1 MARCVR
7 GVRLGLRGVTAVC
20 SCHIWPNVNIC
31 WPNGHVTQ
39 VDPRLD
45 FEKAW
50 EAVPGFQFP
59 SLGQFHPAEYLQP
72 PEAPGDDGGGEGTD
86 PALDLVKLESAPSV
100 PLTLKRKNDLQNA
113 RNDPAAKNL
122 KSVAHRMDV
131 VDLTNEEPDEEDT
144 SAQMATAST
153 STTAQ

>member
-59 SLGQFHPAEYLQP
+59 SLGQFHPAEYLKP
-72 PEAPGDDGGGEGTD
+72 PEAPEGEGTD
-86 PALDLVKLESAPSV
+86 PVLDLVKLESAPSV

-113 RNDPAAKNL
+113 RNDPAAKKL
-122 KSVAHRMDV
+122 KSVACRMGV
-131 VDLTNEEPDEEDT
+131 VDLTNEPDEEDSEDAAAVQTAT
-144 SAQMATAST
+144 SGSS

>member
-1 MARCVR
+1 M
-7 GVRLGLRGVTAVC
+7 TAVC

-31 WPNGHVTQ
+31 WPTGHVTQ

-59 SLGQFHPAEYLQP
+59 SLGQFHPAEYLKP
-72 PEAPGDDGGGEGTD
+72 PEAPEGEGTD
-86 PALDLVKLESAPSV
+86 PVLDLVKLESAPSV
-100 PLTLKRKNDLQNA
+100 PLTLKRKRDLQNA

-122 KSVAHRMDV
+122 KSVASRLGV

>member
-59 SLGQFHPAEYLQP
+59 SLGQFHPAEYLKP
-72 PEAPGDDGGGEGTD
+72 PEAPQGEGTD
-86 PALDLVKLESAPSV
+86 PVLDLVKLESAPSV
-100 PLTLKRKNDLQNA
+100 PLTLKRKRDLQNA

-122 KSVAHRMDV
+122 KSVARRLGV

>member
-1 MARCVR
+1 MARC
-7 GVRLGLRGVTAVC
+7 VRLGLRGVTAVC

-59 SLGQFHPAEYLQP
+59 SLGQFHPAEYLKP
-72 PEAPGDDGGGEGTD
+72 PEAPEGEGTD
-86 PALDLVKLESAPSV
+86 PVLDLVKLESAPSV
-100 PLTLKRKNDLQNA
+100 PHTLKRKRDLQNA

-122 KSVAHRMDV
+122 KSVARRLGV
-131 VDLTNEEPDEEDT
+131 VDLTNEEPDEEGEAT
-144 SAQMATAST
+144 VPMATTS

>member
-59 SLGQFHPAEYLQP
+59 SLGQFHPAEYLKP
-72 PEAPGDDGGGEGTD
+72 PEAPQGEGTD
-86 PALDLVKLESAPSV
+86 PVLDLVKLESAPSV

-113 RNDPAAKNL
+113 RNDPAAKKL
-122 KSVAHRMDV
+122 KSVACRMGV
-131 VDLTNEEPDEEDT
+131 VDLTDEPDEEDT
-144 SAQMATAST
+144 SAPMATAST

>member
-59 SLGQFHPAEYLQP
+59 SLGQFHPAEYLKR
-72 PEAPGDDGGGEGTD
+72 PEAPEGEGTD
-86 PALDLVKLESAPSV
+86 PVLDLVKLESAPSV
-100 PLTLKRKNDLQNA
+100 PLTLKRKRDLQNA

-122 KSVAHRMDV
+122 KSVARRLGV

>member
-59 SLGQFHPAEYLQP
+59 SLGQFHPAEYLKP
-72 PEAPGDDGGGEGTD
+72 PEAPQGEGTD
-86 PALDLVKLESAPSV
+86 PVLDLVKLESAPSV

-113 RNDPAAKNL
+113 RNDPAAKKL
-122 KSVAHRMDV
+122 KSVACRMGV
-131 VDLTNEEPDEEDT
+131 VDLTDEPDEEGT
-144 SAQMATAST
+144 SSAQMATAST

>member
-1 MARCVR
+1 MARC
-7 GVRLGLRGVTAVC
+7 VRLGLRGVTAVC

-59 SLGQFHPAEYLQP
+59 SLGQFHPAEYLKP
-72 PEAPGDDGGGEGTD
+72 PEAPEGEGTD
-86 PALDLVKLESAPSV
+86 PVLDLVKLESAPSV
-100 PLTLKRKNDLQNA
+100 PLTLKRKRDLQNA

>member
-31 WPNGHVTQ
+31 WPTGHVTQ

-59 SLGQFHPAEYLQP
+59 SLGQFHPAEYLKP
-72 PEAPGDDGGGEGTD
+72 PEAPEGEGTD
-86 PALDLVKLESAPSV
+86 PVLDLVKLESAPSV
-100 PLTLKRKNDLQNA
+100 PLTLKRKRDLQNA

-144 SAQMATAST
+144 SAQMSTAST

>member
-1 MARCVR
+1 MARC
-7 GVRLGLRGVTAVC
+7 VRLGLRGVTAVC

-59 SLGQFHPAEYLQP
+59 SLGQFHPAEYLKP
-72 PEAPGDDGGGEGTD
+72 PEAPEGEGTD
-86 PALDLVKLESAPSV
+86 PVLDLVKLESAPSV

>member
-59 SLGQFHPAEYLQP
+59 SLGQFHPAEYLKR
-72 PEAPGDDGGGEGTD
+72 PEAPEGEGTD
-86 PALDLVKLESAPSV
+86 PVLDLVKLESAPSV
-100 PLTLKRKNDLQNA
+100 PLTLKRKRDLQNA
-113 RNDPAAKNL
+113 RNAPAAKNL
-122 KSVAHRMDV
+122 KSVASRLGV

>member
-1 MARCVR
+1 M
-7 GVRLGLRGVTAVC
+7 TAVC

-59 SLGQFHPAEYLQP
+59 SLGQFHPAEYLKP
-72 PEAPGDDGGGEGTD
+72 PEAPEGEGTD
-86 PALDLVKLESAPSV
+86 PVLDLVKLESAPSV

-113 RNDPAAKNL
+113 RNDPAAKKL
-122 KSVAHRMDV
+122 KSVASRMGV
-131 VDLTNEEPDEEDT
+131 VDLTDEPDEEGEAT
-144 SAQMATAST
+144 VPMATTS

>member
-1 MARCVR
+1 M
-7 GVRLGLRGVTAVC
+7 TAVC

-31 WPNGHVTQ
+31 WPTGHVTQ

-59 SLGQFHPAEYLQP
+59 SLGQFHPAEYLKP
-72 PEAPGDDGGGEGTD
+72 PEAPEGEGTD
-86 PALDLVKLESAPSV
+86 PVLDLVKLESAPSV
-100 PLTLKRKNDLQNA
+100 PLTLKRKRDLQNA
-113 RNDPAAKNL
+113 RNDPAAKKL
-122 KSVAHRMDV
+122 KSVACRMGV
-131 VDLTNEEPDEEDT
+131 MDLTNESDEEDEATVPMAAT
-144 SAQMATAST
+144 S

>member
-1 MARCVR
+1 M
-7 GVRLGLRGVTAVC
+7 TAVC

-59 SLGQFHPAEYLQP
+59 SLGQFHPAKYLKP
-72 PEAPGDDGGGEGTD
+72 PEAPEGEGTD
-86 PALDLVKLESAPSV
+86 PVLDLVKLESAPSV

-113 RNDPAAKNL
+113 RNDPAAKKL
-122 KSVAHRMDV
+122 KSVASRMGV
-131 VDLTNEEPDEEDT
+131 VDLTDEPDEEDT
-144 SAQMATAST
+144 SAPMATAST

>member
-1 MARCVR
+1 M
-7 GVRLGLRGVTAVC
+7 TAVC

-31 WPNGHVTQ
+31 WPTGHVTQ

-59 SLGQFHPAEYLQP
+59 SLGQFHPAEYLKR
-72 PEAPGDDGGGEGTD
+72 PEAPEGEGTD
-86 PALDLVKLESAPSV
+86 PVLDLVKLESAPSV
-100 PLTLKRKNDLQNA
+100 PLTLKRKRDLQNT

-122 KSVAHRMDV
+122 KSVAHRMAV

>member
-1 MARCVR
+1 M
-7 GVRLGLRGVTAVC
+7 TAVC

-59 SLGQFHPAEYLQP
+59 SLGQFHPAEYLKP
-72 PEAPGDDGGGEGTD
+72 PEAPEGEGTD
-86 PALDLVKLESAPSV
+86 PVLDLVKLESAPSV

-113 RNDPAAKNL
+113 RNDPAAKKL
-122 KSVAHRMDV
+122 KSVASRMGV
-131 VDLTNEEPDEEDT
+131 VDLTDEPDEEDT
-144 SAQMATAST
+144 SAPMATAST

>member
-31 WPNGHVTQ
+31 WPTGHVTQ

-59 SLGQFHPAEYLQP
+59 SLGQFHPAEYLKP
-72 PEAPGDDGGGEGTD
+72 PEAPEGEGTD
-86 PALDLVKLESAPSV
+86 PVLDLVKLESAPSV
-100 PLTLKRKNDLQNA
+100 PLTLKRKRDLQNA

-122 KSVAHRMDV
+122 KSVASRLGV

-144 SAQMATAST
+144 SAQMSTAST

>member
-1 MARCVR
+1 MARC
-7 GVRLGLRGVTAVC
+7 VRLGLRGVTAVC

-59 SLGQFHPAEYLQP
+59 SLGQFHPAEYLKP
-72 PEAPGDDGGGEGTD
+72 PEAPEGEGTD
-86 PALDLVKLESAPSV
+86 PVLDLVKLESAPSV

-113 RNDPAAKNL
+113 RNDPAAKKL
-122 KSVAHRMDV
+122 KSVACRMGV
-131 VDLTNEEPDEEDT
+131 VDLTDEPDEEDT
-144 SAQMATAST
+144 SAPMATAST

>member
-59 SLGQFHPAEYLQP
+59 SLGQFHPAEYLKP
-72 PEAPGDDGGGEGTD
+72 PEAPEGEGTD
-86 PALDLVKLESAPSV
+86 PVLDLVKLESAPSV
-100 PLTLKRKNDLQNA
+100 PLTLKRKRDLQNA

-122 KSVAHRMDV
+122 KSVASRLGV

>member
-1 MARCVR
+1 M
-7 GVRLGLRGVTAVC
+7 
-20 SCHIWPNVNIC
+20 
-31 WPNGHVTQ
+31 
-39 VDPRLD
+39 
-45 FEKAW
+45 
-50 EAVPGFQFP
+50 
-59 SLGQFHPAEYLQP
+59 
-72 PEAPGDDGGGEGTD
+72 
-86 PALDLVKLESAPSV
+86 LDLVKLESAPSV
-100 PLTLKRKNDLQNA
+100 PLTLKRKRDLQNA

>member
-7 GVRLGLRGVTAVC
+7 GVRLGPRGVTAVW

-59 SLGQFHPAEYLQP
+59 SLGQFHPAEYLKP
-72 PEAPGDDGGGEGTD
+72 PEAPQGEGTD
-86 PALDLVKLESAPSV
+86 PVLDLVKLESAPSV

-113 RNDPAAKNL
+113 RNDPAAKKL
-122 KSVAHRMDV
+122 KSVACRMGV
-131 VDLTNEEPDEEDT
+131 VDLTDEPDEEDT

-153 STTAQ
+153 NTTAQ

>member
-1 MARCVR
+1 MARC
-7 GVRLGLRGVTAVC
+7 VRLGLRGVTAVC

-59 SLGQFHPAEYLQP
+59 SLGQFHPAEYLKP
-72 PEAPGDDGGGEGTD
+72 PEAPEGEGTD
-86 PALDLVKLESAPSV
+86 PVLDLVKLESAPSV

-113 RNDPAAKNL
+113 RNDPAAKKL
-122 KSVAHRMDV
+122 KSVASRMGV
-131 VDLTNEEPDEEDT
+131 VDLTDEPDEEGT
-144 SAQMATAST
+144 SAPMATAST

>member
-1 MARCVR
+1 M
-7 GVRLGLRGVTAVC
+7 TAVC

-59 SLGQFHPAEYLQP
+59 SLGQFHPAEYLKP
-72 PEAPGDDGGGEGTD
+72 PEAPEGEGTD
-86 PALDLVKLESAPSV
+86 PVLDLVKLESAPSV
-100 PLTLKRKNDLQNA
+100 LLTLKRKNDLQNA
-113 RNDPAAKNL
+113 RNDPAAKKL
-122 KSVAHRMDV
+122 KSVACRMGV
-131 VDLTNEEPDEEDT
+131 VDLTDEPDEEDT
-144 SAQMATAST
+144 SAPMATAST

>member
-1 MARCVR
+1 MLPRVCVAPTHFSY
-7 GVRLGLRGVTAVC
+7 LAVW

-31 WPNGHVTQ
+31 WPTGHVTQ

-59 SLGQFHPAEYLQP
+59 SLGQFHPAEYLKP
-72 PEAPGDDGGGEGTD
+72 PEAPQGEGTD
-86 PALDLVKLESAPSV
+86 PVLDLVKLESAPSV
-100 PLTLKRKNDLQNA
+100 PLTLKRKRDLQNA

>member
-59 SLGQFHPAEYLQP
+59 SLGQFHPAEYLKP
-72 PEAPGDDGGGEGTD
+72 PEAPEGEGTD
-86 PALDLVKLESAPSV
+86 PVLDLVKLESAPSV
-100 PLTLKRKNDLQNA
+100 PLTLKRKRDLQNA

>member
-59 SLGQFHPAEYLQP
+59 SLGQFHPAEYLKR
-72 PEAPGDDGGGEGTD
+72 PEAPEGEGTD
-86 PALDLVKLESAPSV
+86 PVLDLVKLESAPSV
-100 PLTLKRKNDLQNA
+100 PLTLKRKRDLQNA

-122 KSVAHRMDV
+122 KSVASRLGV

-144 SAQMATAST
+144 SAQMSTAST

>member
-1 MARCVR
+1 M
-7 GVRLGLRGVTAVC
+7 TAVC

-59 SLGQFHPAEYLQP
+59 SLGQFHPAEYLKP
-72 PEAPGDDGGGEGTD
+72 PEAPEGEGTD
-86 PALDLVKLESAPSV
+86 PVLDLVKLESAPSV
-100 PLTLKRKNDLQNA
+100 PLTLKRKRDLQNA

-122 KSVAHRMDV
+122 KSVASRLGV

>member
-31 WPNGHVTQ
+31 WPTGHVTQ

-59 SLGQFHPAEYLQP
+59 SLGQFHPAEYLKP
-72 PEAPGDDGGGEGTD
+72 PEAPEGEGTD
-86 PALDLVKLESAPSV
+86 PVLDLVKLESAPSV
-100 PLTLKRKNDLQNA
+100 PLTLKRKRDLQNA

>member
-1 MARCVR
+1 MLPRVCVAPTHFSY
-7 GVRLGLRGVTAVC
+7 LAVW

-31 WPNGHVTQ
+31 WPTGHVTQ

-59 SLGQFHPAEYLQP
+59 SLGQFHPAEYLKP
-72 PEAPGDDGGGEGTD
+72 SEAPEGEGTD
-86 PALDLVKLESAPSV
+86 PVLDLVKLESAPSV
-100 PLTLKRKNDLQNA
+100 PLTLKRKRDLQNA

-131 VDLTNEEPDEEDT
+131 VDLTNEEPDEEGEAT
-144 SAQMATAST
+144 VPMATTS

>member
-31 WPNGHVTQ
+31 WPTGHVTQ

-59 SLGQFHPAEYLQP
+59 SLGQFHPAEYLKP
-72 PEAPGDDGGGEGTD
+72 PEAPEGEGTD
-86 PALDLVKLESAPSV
+86 PVLDLVKLESAPSV

-113 RNDPAAKNL
+113 RNDPAAKKL
-122 KSVAHRMDV
+122 KSVASRMGV
-131 VDLTNEEPDEEDT
+131 VDLTDEPDEEDT

>member
-1 MARCVR
+1 M
-7 GVRLGLRGVTAVC
+7 TAVC

-31 WPNGHVTQ
+31 WPTGHVTQ

-59 SLGQFHPAEYLQP
+59 SLGQFHPAEYLKP
-72 PEAPGDDGGGEGTD
+72 PEAPEGEGTD
-86 PALDLVKLESAPSV
+86 PVLDLVKLESAPSV

-113 RNDPAAKNL
+113 RNDPAAKKL
-122 KSVAHRMDV
+122 KSVAARMDV

>member
-59 SLGQFHPAEYLQP
+59 SLGQFHPAEYLKP
-72 PEAPGDDGGGEGTD
+72 PEAPEGEGTD
-86 PALDLVKLESAPSV
+86 PVLDLVKLESAPSV
-100 PLTLKRKNDLQNA
+100 PLTLKRKRDLQNA

-122 KSVAHRMDV
+122 KSVAHRLGV
-131 VDLTNEEPDEEDT
+131 VDLTNESDEEGEAT
-144 SAQMATAST
+144 VPMATTS

>member
-59 SLGQFHPAEYLQP
+59 SLGQFHPAEYLKR
-72 PEAPGDDGGGEGTD
+72 PEAPEGEGTD
-86 PALDLVKLESAPSV
+86 PVLDLVKLESAPSV
-100 PLTLKRKNDLQNA
+100 PLTLKRKRDLQNA

-122 KSVAHRMDV
+122 KSVASRLGV

>member
-59 SLGQFHPAEYLQP
+59 SLGQFHPAEYLKR
-72 PEAPGDDGGGEGTD
+72 PEAPEGEGTD
-86 PALDLVKLESAPSV
+86 PVLDLVKLESAPSV
-100 PLTLKRKNDLQNA
+100 PLTLKRKRDLQNA

-122 KSVAHRMDV
+122 KSVARRLGV
-131 VDLTNEEPDEEDT
+131 VDLTNEEPDEEGEAT
-144 SAQMATAST
+144 MPMATTS

>member
-1 MARCVR
+1 M
-7 GVRLGLRGVTAVC
+7 TAVC

-31 WPNGHVTQ
+31 WPTGHVTQ

-59 SLGQFHPAEYLQP
+59 SLGQFHPAEYLKP
-72 PEAPGDDGGGEGTD
+72 PEAPEGEGTD
-86 PALDLVKLESAPSV
+86 PVLDLVKLESAPSV
-100 PLTLKRKNDLQNA
+100 PLTLKRKRDLQNA

-122 KSVAHRMDV
+122 KSVACRMGV

>member
-1 MARCVR
+1 M
-7 GVRLGLRGVTAVC
+7 TAVC

-59 SLGQFHPAEYLQP
+59 SLGQFHPAEYLKP
-72 PEAPGDDGGGEGTD
+72 PEAPEGEGTD
-86 PALDLVKLESAPSV
+86 PVLDLVKLESAPSV
-100 PLTLKRKNDLQNA
+100 PLTLKRKRDLQNA

-131 VDLTNEEPDEEDT
+131 VDPTNEEPDEEDT

>member
-1 MARCVR
+1 MCVR
-7 GVRLGLRGVTAVC
+7 CATWALRGVTAVC

-59 SLGQFHPAEYLQP
+59 SLGQFHPAEYLKR
-72 PEAPGDDGGGEGTD
+72 PEAPEGEGTD
-86 PALDLVKLESAPSV
+86 PVLDLVKLESAPSV
-100 PLTLKRKNDLQNA
+100 PLTLKRKRDLQNA

-122 KSVAHRMDV
+122 KSVARRLGV
-131 VDLTNEEPDEEDT
+131 VDLTNESDEEGEAT
-144 SAQMATAST
+144 VPMATTS

>member
-1 MARCVR
+1 M
-7 GVRLGLRGVTAVC
+7 TAVC

-31 WPNGHVTQ
+31 WPTGHVTQ

-59 SLGQFHPAEYLQP
+59 SLGQFHPAEYLKP
-72 PEAPGDDGGGEGTD
+72 PEAPEGEGTD
-86 PALDLVKLESAPSV
+86 PVLDLVKLESAPSV

-122 KSVAHRMDV
+122 KSVASRLGV

-144 SAQMATAST
+144 SAQMSTAST

>member
-59 SLGQFHPAEYLQP
+59 SLGQFHPAEYLKP
-72 PEAPGDDGGGEGTD
+72 PEAPQGEGTD
-86 PALDLVKLESAPSV
+86 PVLDLVKLESAPSV
-100 PLTLKRKNDLQNA
+100 PLTLKRKNVLQNA
-113 RNDPAAKNL
+113 RNDPAAKKL
-122 KSVAHRMDV
+122 KSVACRMGV
-131 VDLTNEEPDEEDT
+131 VDLTDEPDEEDT
-144 SAQMATAST
+144 SAPMATAST